1 MMTRKMILGAATLAM
16 TIGLASA
23 SLPASAKD
31 RFPDIATATDTD
43 KDGMISKEEFL
54 AMAAK
59 MYDDKMAAMKKMSA
73 TDQAKMLKDY
83 RMTFAG
89 YQALW
94 KEFAQ

>member
-1 MMTRKMILGAATLAM
+1 MTRKMILGVATLA
-16 TIGLASA
+16 TSIGLASA
-23 SLPASAKD
+23 SLPAAAKD
-31 RFPDIATATDTD
+31 RFPNIATMTDTD

-54 AMAAK
+54 AMAGK

-73 TDQAKMLKDY
+73 ADQAKMVKDY
-83 RMTFAG
+83 KMTFAG